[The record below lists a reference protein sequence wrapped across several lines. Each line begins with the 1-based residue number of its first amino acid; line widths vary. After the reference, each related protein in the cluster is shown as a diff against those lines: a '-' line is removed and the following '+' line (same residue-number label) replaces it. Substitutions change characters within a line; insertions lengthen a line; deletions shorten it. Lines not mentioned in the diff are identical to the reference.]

1 MSSSSSSSS
10 EQCDVISLPEDQ
22 VFEMLT
28 RVSLDDLAACR
39 QVSTRWRRLTYEPAF
54 APLHCR
60 RADAVSGY
68 LVQTVARNRYHATF
82 VSSMHPSPPPA
93 DLVSLDFLPSPHVRV
108 EAVSLHRGLVCCVDA
123 DADAATPRKPASYYV
138 CKPATRQWRALP
150 NPRLRYRT
158 AATAMAARPGGVAEF
173 KIVRFSVPTLRDCLR
188 CEVFDSRRMEWRR
201 SADVAVWP
209 ESLVEAAPAV
219 RAHGAMHWLRWPD
232 RLSGGA
238 EDIFAFDVK
247 TETWRLIGL
256 PPEATTEKRWAGKKV
271 AAVEGKLCLV
281 VVVDEEVEIWVLA
294 SYRQERWEKKM
305 TASLTRLAMEEG
317 NSFILRDLYASDV
330 AFFNS
335 VYRVLWY
342 DFLRGKIAEA
352 PLRHK
357 GIQQV
362 FKFESDLVPFEEIDE
377 RPNSDFK
384 WVCKP

>member
-1 MSSSSSSSS
+1 MSSSSS

-108 EAVSLHRGLVCCVDA
+108 EAVSPHRGLVCCVDA
-123 DADAATPRKPASYYV
+123 DADAATPRKPASSYYV

-158 AATAMAARPGGVAEF
+158 AATAMLARPGGGGGGAADF
-173 KIVRFSVPTLRDCLR
+173 KIVRFSVPTLRNCLR
-188 CEVFDSRRMEWRR
+188 CEGVRLAGGLAWAAVGGRR
-201 SADVAVWP
+201 
-209 ESLVEAAPAV
+209 
-219 RAHGAMHWLRWPD
+219 G
-232 RLSGGA
+232 LSGGA

-256 PPEATTEKRWAGKKV
+256 PPEATTEKRWARKKV

-281 VVVDEEVEIWVLA
+281 VVVDEEVEVWVLA
-294 SYRQERWEKKM
+294 GYRQERWEKKM

-335 VYRVLWY
+335 VYRVLWKVRC
-342 DFLRGKIAEA
+342 DGK
-352 PLRHK
+352 
-357 GIQQV
+357 V
-362 FKFESDLVPFEEIDE
+362 ESLKKNVEI
-377 RPNSDFK
+377 
-384 WVCKP
+384 